1 MPQARSD
8 VGRMPGYRSVSL
20 YVEPLLYEKV
30 RYAAAS
36 FGEDIFEFVNEAL
49 AEALERRMSKKGRGA
64 IELLAKQNIKN
75 GAIREKRR

>member
-1 MPQARSD
+1 MPRERND

-36 FGEDIFEFVNEAL
+36 FDEDIFEFVNEAL
-49 AEALERRMSKKGRGA
+49 AEAIERRIPKKERAA

-75 GAIREKRR
+75 GASREKRR